1 MRLAG
6 VGMIGVVHAS
16 DAIDAVQR
24 FVGRVELGMI
34 PHIIDTIIFIR
45 YGEVMNVFCLN
56 LVVRVPSGMTEAD
69 LARPLVEV
77 KDFETGKLEYEMYTF
92 GEENVIVPVSEV
104 APQVSGAR
112 KLAAERVLQEVRRF
126 DSQAEVT
133 FVSDNKAVLK
143 VDSESIPLLIG
154 RKGATIS
161 KLEKSLGIHID
172 VEPATPTGGNE
183 IRFKISEIGNRID
196 LEFDKKS
203 VGQVASVYVDNE
215 YLFSATIGK
224 KSQIRVSKESDL
236 GKALLHAIVG
246 RKTIKILV

>member
-1 MRLAG
+1 
-6 VGMIGVVHAS
+6 
-16 DAIDAVQR
+16 
-24 FVGRVELGMI
+24 
-34 PHIIDTIIFIR
+34 
-45 YGEVMNVFCLN
+45 
-56 LVVRVPSGMTEAD
+56 
-69 LARPLVEV
+69 
-77 KDFETGKLEYEMYTF
+77 
-92 GEENVIVPVSEV
+92 
-104 APQVSGAR
+104 
-112 KLAAERVLQEVRRF
+112 
-126 DSQAEVT
+126 
-133 FVSDNKAVLK
+133 
-143 VDSESIPLLIG
+143 LIG